1 LHSYSSVIVNVMVC
15 IRFTATVGSSACARV
30 IIGRY
35 ISNIC
40 TVILRLVHSTCTEL
54 NSSSRTPL
62 WTQQYEICRV
72 PKREIP
78 KMAVTLNYSAPSRGA
93 EYCDKHVCLSVC
105 VFVCPRSYLRKV
117 LHARSSPN
125 VCACYR
131 CKRTLK
137 QPPYLTYL
145 LASYTPGRSLRSQDK
160 HLLLEPAV
168 STVIGS
174 RGFSYT
180 APSTWNKLSLDIRIY
195 LVVCLF

>member
-1 LHSYSSVIVNVMVC
+1 
-15 IRFTATVGSSACARV
+15 
-30 IIGRY
+30 
-35 ISNIC
+35 
-40 TVILRLVHSTCTEL
+40 
-54 NSSSRTPL
+54 
-62 WTQQYEICRV
+62 
-72 PKREIP
+72 
-78 KMAVTLNYSAPSRGA
+78 MAVTLNYSAPSRGA

-117 LHARSSPN
+117 IHARSSPN

-137 QPPYLTYL
+137 PPPYLTYL

-160 HLLLEPAV
+160 HLLLEPTF

-180 APSTWNKLSLDIRIY
+180 ALSTWNKLSLEMRNNSSFASFQRNLRHIAFP
-195 LVVCLF
+195 CLLLDQCLANFPPSDCPRLRCG